1 MDDHR
6 GQGSRRIGV
15 LGGTF
20 DPIHLGHLVAASEAL
35 HRFALQ
41 RVILVPTGR
50 PWQKARFSDPED
62 RYMMA
67 ALAAA
72 THQKLAVSRIELDRK
87 GPTYT
92 VDTLATMHELFG
104 DVELFFIAGADAVLD
119 LGTWHRIDDLAVLTQ
134 IIAVTRP
141 GSDLTGFVA
150 FDGWPVVHHLEIPG
164 IDISSTDIRRRVARG
179 LPIDH
184 LVPAAVHRFIAE
196 RGLYVGTQEAR
207 GA

>member
-1 MDDHR
+1 MDDNSE
-6 GQGSRRIGV
+6 QGSRRIGV

-20 DPIHLGHLVAASEAL
+20 DPVHLGHLVAASEAL
-35 HRFALQ
+35 HRFALH

-62 RYMMA
+62 RYLMA
-67 ALAAA
+67 SLAAA
-72 THQKLAVSRIELDRK
+72 THQKLAVSRIKLDRK

-92 VDTLATMHELFG
+92 VETLATMHALFG

-119 LGTWHRIDDLAVLTQ
+119 LGTWHRIEDLAAFTQ

-141 GSDLTGFVA
+141 GSDLSGFVA
-150 FDGWPVVHHLEIPG
+150 LEGWPEIHHLEIPG
-164 IDISSTDIRRRVARG
+164 IDISSTDIRLRVARG
-179 LPIDH
+179 LPIEH
-184 LVPAAVHRFIAE
+184 LVPAAVHRFITE